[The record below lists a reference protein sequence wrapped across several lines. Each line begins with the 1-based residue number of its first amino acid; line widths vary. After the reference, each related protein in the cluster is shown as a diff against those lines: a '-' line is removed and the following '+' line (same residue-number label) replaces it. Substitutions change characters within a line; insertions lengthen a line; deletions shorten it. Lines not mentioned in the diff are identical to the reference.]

1 MINKLITRIK
11 ETNAPIV
18 VGLDPMMKFVPEYIK
33 KAAFAEYG
41 ETLEGAAEAIW
52 QYNKGIIDATYDLI
66 PAVKPQI
73 AMYEQFGVPGLV
85 AFNKTC
91 EYAKSKGL
99 VIIGDIKRG
108 DIGSTSKA
116 YAIGHVGKVAVGSK
130 TDSGFC
136 EEIFENHDEKPT
148 NSFLYSSVMDT
159 YSVSGYSA
167 APFLD
172 MPLNHKVFLAQ
183 FETIKKI
190 AEKESCVIVGR
201 CADYALSDNPDC
213 INIFIHADL
222 DVRIK
227 NVSRNL
233 NITENKA
240 RDIINKTDKQRAS
253 YYNYYTSK
261 KWGDSKSYNLSLDA
275 GKLGTDN
282 CVEMILKFRELM
294 DAMK

>member
-1 MINKLITRIK
+1 MANKIYTIGREFGSGGREVGEKLAAKLGIK
-11 ETNAPIV
+11 LYDKE
-18 VGLDPMMKFVPEYIK
+18 LLQQ
-33 KAAFAEYG
+33 AA
-41 ETLEGAAEAIW
+41 
-52 QYNKGIIDATYDLI
+52 K
-66 PAVKPQI
+66 
-73 AMYEQFGVPGLV
+73 
-85 AFNKTC
+85 
-91 EYAKSKGL
+91 
-99 VIIGDIKRG
+99 
-108 DIGSTSKA
+108 
-116 YAIGHVGKVAVGSK
+116 
-130 TDSGFC
+130 DSGFC

-148 NSFLYSSVMDT
+148 NSFLYSLVMDT

-213 INIFIHADL
+213 INVFIHADL

-275 GKLGTDN
+275 GKIGTDN

>member
-1 MINKLITRIK
+1 MANKIYTIGREFGSGGKKVGEKLAAKLGIK
-11 ETNAPIV
+11 LYDKE
-18 VGLDPMMKFVPEYIK
+18 LLQQ
-33 KAAFAEYG
+33 AA
-41 ETLEGAAEAIW
+41 
-52 QYNKGIIDATYDLI
+52 K
-66 PAVKPQI
+66 
-73 AMYEQFGVPGLV
+73 
-85 AFNKTC
+85 
-91 EYAKSKGL
+91 
-99 VIIGDIKRG
+99 
-108 DIGSTSKA
+108 
-116 YAIGHVGKVAVGSK
+116 
-130 TDSGFC
+130 DSGFC

-148 NSFLYSSVMDT
+148 NSFLYSLVMDT

-201 CADYALSDNPDC
+201 CADYALSDNPNC
-213 INIFIHADL
+213 INVFIHADL

>member
-1 MINKLITRIK
+1 MANKIYTIGREFGSGGREVGEKLAAKLGIK
-11 ETNAPIV
+11 LYDKE
-18 VGLDPMMKFVPEYIK
+18 LLQQ
-33 KAAFAEYG
+33 AA
-41 ETLEGAAEAIW
+41 
-52 QYNKGIIDATYDLI
+52 K
-66 PAVKPQI
+66 
-73 AMYEQFGVPGLV
+73 
-85 AFNKTC
+85 
-91 EYAKSKGL
+91 
-99 VIIGDIKRG
+99 
-108 DIGSTSKA
+108 
-116 YAIGHVGKVAVGSK
+116 
-130 TDSGFC
+130 DSGFC

-148 NSFLYSSVMDT
+148 NSFLYSLVMDT

-183 FETIKKI
+183 FETIK
-190 AEKESCVIVGR
+190 
-201 CADYALSDNPDC
+201 
-213 INIFIHADL
+213 IFIHADL

>member
-1 MINKLITRIK
+1 MANKIYTIGREFGSGGKKVGEKLAAKLGIK
-11 ETNAPIV
+11 LYDKE
-18 VGLDPMMKFVPEYIK
+18 LLQQ
-33 KAAFAEYG
+33 AA
-41 ETLEGAAEAIW
+41 
-52 QYNKGIIDATYDLI
+52 K
-66 PAVKPQI
+66 
-73 AMYEQFGVPGLV
+73 
-85 AFNKTC
+85 
-91 EYAKSKGL
+91 
-99 VIIGDIKRG
+99 
-108 DIGSTSKA
+108 
-116 YAIGHVGKVAVGSK
+116 
-130 TDSGFC
+130 DSGFC

-148 NSFLYSSVMDT
+148 NSFLYSLVMDT

-190 AEKESCVIVGR
+190 AERESCVIVGR

-213 INIFIHADL
+213 INVFIHADM
-222 DVRIK
+222 DKRIK
-227 NVSRNL
+227 NVSKNL

-275 GKLGTDN
+275 VSLALITVWK
-282 CVEMILKFRELM
+282 
-294 DAMK
+294 

>member
-1 MINKLITRIK
+1 MANKIYTIGREFGSGGREVGEKLAAKLGIK
-11 ETNAPIV
+11 LYDKE
-18 VGLDPMMKFVPEYIK
+18 LLQQ
-33 KAAFAEYG
+33 AA
-41 ETLEGAAEAIW
+41 
-52 QYNKGIIDATYDLI
+52 K
-66 PAVKPQI
+66 
-73 AMYEQFGVPGLV
+73 
-85 AFNKTC
+85 
-91 EYAKSKGL
+91 
-99 VIIGDIKRG
+99 
-108 DIGSTSKA
+108 
-116 YAIGHVGKVAVGSK
+116 
-130 TDSGFC
+130 DSGFC

-148 NSFLYSSVMDT
+148 NSFLYSLVMDT

-240 RDIINKTDKQRAS
+240 RDIINQTDKQRAS
-253 YYNYYTSK
+253 YYNHYTSK

>member
-1 MINKLITRIK
+1 MANKIYTIGREFGSGGREVGEKLAAKLGIK
-11 ETNAPIV
+11 LYDKE
-18 VGLDPMMKFVPEYIK
+18 LLQQ
-33 KAAFAEYG
+33 AA
-41 ETLEGAAEAIW
+41 
-52 QYNKGIIDATYDLI
+52 K
-66 PAVKPQI
+66 
-73 AMYEQFGVPGLV
+73 
-85 AFNKTC
+85 
-91 EYAKSKGL
+91 
-99 VIIGDIKRG
+99 
-108 DIGSTSKA
+108 
-116 YAIGHVGKVAVGSK
+116 
-130 TDSGFC
+130 DSGFC

-148 NSFLYSSVMDT
+148 NSFLYSLVMDT

-213 INIFIHADL
+213 INVFIHADL

-275 GKLGTDN
+275 GKLCTDN

-294 DAMK
+294 DTMK